1 MADFPSVVHHIRE
14 INMSSVAWNLKVKV
28 LRIWNLPD
36 ANTLADFSCV
46 EMLLID
52 GEGTRIEA
60 CLPSHVL
67 KNYRVE
73 ILEERLYRFKNFSV
87 VPNTGPYKTTDHKY
101 KLFFVKDTKIA
112 IAEPFF
118 IPVSTLN
125 VISAEE
131 LLRKTDEID
140 YMFAEQNLYKFGAF
154 KRYICMELM
163 DHTAK
168 MECVL
173 YDEYVDVI
181 QNYLKVH
188 GRLRTIIVLQFVKLS
203 PVGGLSFG
211 DTVVQNMFSATR
223 VLFNPLLAEVVD
235 FRKRIT
241 PTVSMNDDFLVLHP
255 PKKISDLKAFS
266 ETFMCIIWAKVVRV
280 LSDSRWW
287 YLECKCKKPVVP
299 RDGIYHCEY
308 CSRNVV
314 NVTPRQVEDYDFH
327 DSAYLTLDDSDVQ
340 KILKKTCKELLDEVE
355 DPLSRQ
361 TPQLVRTLV
370 GKQMLF
376 KVLKLASSDGWGDD
390 IFKVDRICDDYDIVG
405 SFFKGDALLL
415 PQKIRLQDG
424 MVEYKFLPLV
434 RNYKL
439 VKLVGTS
446 RACPINV
453 ENQALCVAESS
464 GHGTKVNLRRVTRK
478 LESEFKAESSSGK
491 ALKMDHCVD

>member
-131 LLRKTDEID
+131 LLRKADEID
-140 YMFAEQNLYKFGAF
+140 YMFDFVGLLTAVSAEQNLYKFGAF

-188 GRLRTIIVLQFVKLS
+188 GSAALLGIELEGR
-203 PVGGLSFG
+203 VGFL
-211 DTVVQNMFSATR
+211 N
-223 VLFNPLLAEVVD
+223 
-235 FRKRIT
+235 RIT

-280 LSDSRWW
+280 LSDSR
-287 YLECKCKKPVVP
+287 Y
-299 RDGIYHCEY
+299 RI
-308 CSRNVV
+308 
-314 NVTPRQVEDYDFH
+314 QVEVYDFH

-370 GKQMLF
+370 GKQMMF

-390 IFKVDRICDDYDIVG
+390 IFKVDRICDDYDIVR

-439 VKLVGTS
+439 VKPVGTS

-453 ENQALCVAESS
+453 ENQALCVVESS